1 MIPMWALLLAGAGVG
16 CMLHLIVFVL
26 LIVIVTIKYKE
37 FPEAC
42 DWNSL
47 GYSLTYTAV
56 VGAGA
61 GAIAYVCQLYS

>member
-1 MIPMWALLLAGAGVG
+1 MIPMWALLLAGAGIG

-26 LIVIVTIKYKE
+26 LFISVMIKYKE
-37 FPEAC
+37 FPDLY

-47 GYSLTYTAV
+47 GCSLTYTAV

-61 GAIAYVCQLYS
+61 GAIVYVCQLYA